1 MKFVRS
7 KEARTKAIT
16 MYFDDHERLRDS
28 EGEELFPLQNLDNSW
43 INSLSNEKCSAV
55 QKFIGYN
62 PTSASKLTDDQ
73 IEEETLRW
81 LIDTNILATDDDD
94 STSND
99 SESDNVQ
106 GDSERQWRTSVKY
119 DSIKDLLVASSCDS
133 KLESLTFLWN
143 IIANTLE
150 EQMSSQC
157 QESVKLAVFPRSES
171 LWNYDDIVTILEAIQ
186 IAKPLLPSE
195 FDLRLDLFHPDYKH
209 SPKMWSPQWH
219 SPFPTVGLTIK
230 AKKED
235 LVEEFDIDAMRSK
248 LDVIFQSG
256 DASSQDDQRFVE
268 NDPQQILEDCMKWVT
283 VKSNQKEFNEAN
295 IDWTVQ
301 SQGSPFELYR
311 TVWNSVLNLSA
322 GENRTAI
329 ICDPFLDSHTL
340 HRVAITVNAAL
351 KKLNIPVRVTQ
362 VYHPFARRSSDGK
375 NEYQTRPPCGMIE
388 LSPAAPKSR

>member
-1 MKFVRS
+1 
-7 KEARTKAIT
+7 

-81 LIDTNILATDDDD
+81 LIDTNILSTDDVD

-106 GDSERQWRTSVKY
+106 GDSERQWRASVKY

-230 AKKED
+230 AKKEAS
-235 LVEEFDIDAMRSK
+235 VEEFDIDAMRSK

-268 NDPQQILEDCMKWVT
+268 NDAQQILEDCMKWVT
-283 VKSNQKEFNEAN
+283 VKSSQNEFNEAN

-362 VYHPFARRSSDGK
+362 VYHPFARRSFDGK

>member
-1 MKFVRS
+1 
-7 KEARTKAIT
+7 

-81 LIDTNILATDDDD
+81 LIDTNILSTDDVD

-230 AKKED
+230 AKKEAS
-235 LVEEFDIDAMRSK
+235 VEEFDIDAMRSK

-268 NDPQQILEDCMKWVT
+268 NDAQQILEDCMKWVT
-283 VKSNQKEFNEAN
+283 VKSSQNEFNEAN

-362 VYHPFARRSSDGK
+362 VYHPFARRSFDGK

>member
-1 MKFVRS
+1 
-7 KEARTKAIT
+7 

-28 EGEELFPLQNLDNSW
+28 EGGDLFSLQNLDNSW
-43 INSLSNEKCSAV
+43 ISSLSNEKCSAV

-81 LIDTNILATDDDD
+81 LIDTNILANHDDD

-99 SESDNVQ
+99 SEIDNVQ

-119 DSIKDLLVASSCDS
+119 DSIKDLLVASSCDT

-143 IIANTLE
+143 MIANMLE
-150 EQMSSQC
+150 EQMSSEC
-157 QESVKLAVFPRSES
+157 QELVKLAVFPRSES

-219 SPFPTVGLTIK
+219 SPFPTVGLTTK
-230 AKKED
+230 AKKEPS
-235 LVEEFDIDAMRSK
+235 VEDFDIDAMRSK

-256 DASSQDDQRFVE
+256 DASSQDDQRFID
-268 NDPQQILEDCMKWVT
+268 NDPQQILEDCMKWLT
-283 VKSNQKEFNEAN
+283 AKSNRNDFNEAN
-295 IDWTVQ
+295 IDWNVQ

-351 KKLNIPVRVTQ
+351 KKLNIPVRVSQ
-362 VYHPFARRSSDGK
+362 VYHPFARRPSDGK
-375 NEYQTRPPCGMIE
+375 NENQTRPPCGIIE